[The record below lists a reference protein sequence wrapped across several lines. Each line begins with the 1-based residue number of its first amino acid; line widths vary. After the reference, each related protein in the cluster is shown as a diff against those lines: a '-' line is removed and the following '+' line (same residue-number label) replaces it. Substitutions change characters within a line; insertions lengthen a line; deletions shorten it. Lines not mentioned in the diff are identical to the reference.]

1 MLYSYRKNEDSYY
14 PDLKSQE
21 AIDAL
26 EMYKK
31 IVEFS
36 SSGIIVK
43 TIFLYL
49 I

>member
-1 MLYSYRKNEDSYY
+1 MLYSYRKEKDLDY

-31 IVEFS
+31 IYKIS
-36 SSGIIVK
+36 SSGTLIKYII
-43 TIFLYL
+43 
-49 I
+49 

>member
-1 MLYSYRKNEDSYY
+1 MLYSYRKSKDLYY

-31 IVEFS
+31 IYNIA
-36 SSGIIVK
+36 SSGII
-43 TIFLYL
+43 ILQYIYL

>member
-1 MLYSYRKNEDSYY
+1 MLHSYRKSKDVHY

-31 IVEFS
+31 IHDIAT
-36 SSGIIVK
+36 SGNNNNK
-43 TIFLYL
+43 
-49 I
+49 